1 MSRLSAQA
9 QLYIAIALIAV
20 VTLAVIFLGI
30 LPLFQEASTVQGQI
44 GTERS
49 NLSAAEALLARRE
62 SAKMQSAANE
72 VELMRIANQ
81 IPDSPQL
88 PSVIIELQDVANL
101 AGVDFQSLAPGEPM
115 PPVVADGAAVPDYS
129 LVPMT
134 LLIRGDWA
142 ELIDYFRRIDALE
155 RGVRVTAMSFVY
167 VPAVEDDG
175 VVTEPAYVEANVTLE
190 VYVMAAAPP
199 ASIPP
204 APSAP
209 ATTTP

>member
-20 VTLAVIFLGI
+20 VSLAVVFLGI
-30 LPLFQEASTVQGQI
+30 LPLFQKAATVQAEI
-44 GTERS
+44 GTEQS

-101 AGVDFQSLAPGEPM
+101 AGVDFQSLAPGEPG
-115 PPVVADGAAVPDYS
+115 PAILEDGTTSSEYS
-129 LVPMT
+129 VVPMV

-142 ELIDYFRRIDALE
+142 ELIDYLRRIDALE
-155 RGVRVTAMSFVY
+155 RGVRITELSFVY
-167 VPAVEDDG
+167 VGAEIEDD
-175 VVTEPAYVEANVTLE
+175 VVITSAYVEANVTLE
-190 VYVMAAAPP
+190 VYTMAAAP
-199 ASIPP
+199 AAADAA
-204 APSAP
+204 APST
-209 ATTTP
+209 ATTTTP

>member
-20 VTLAVIFLGI
+20 VSLAVVFLGI
-30 LPLFQEASTVQGQI
+30 LPLFQEASTVQGEI
-44 GTERS
+44 RTEES

-101 AGVDFQSLAPGEPM
+101 SGVDFQSLAPGEPA
-115 PPVVADGAAVPDYS
+115 PAVLADGTTSDYS
-129 LVPMT
+129 VVPMV

-142 ELIDYFRRIDALE
+142 ELIDYLRRIDALE
-155 RGVRVTAMSFVY
+155 RGVRATEISFVY
-167 VPAVEDDG
+167 VGSVIEEG
-175 VVTEPAYVEANVTLE
+175 LVVTPAYVEASVTLE
-190 VYVMAAAPP
+190 VYTMASVPP
-199 ASIPP
+199 AGD
-204 APSAP
+204 AAVPSTTT
-209 ATTTP
+209 TTTP